1 MLETIQVGSLGL
13 IEIMAPTILPL
24 ALRSDLSD
32 EERTIQLHLENHV
45 KVLSHDIGPR
55 HTRRPTKLEAAAQ
68 YIESEFRKLELV
80 INLLEYT
87 TSDGHTVHNVEGLIP
102 GLDSS
107 SSLVIGAHYDSVE
120 ISRDLEEDCPGAN
133 DNGSAVAV
141 LLEIGRLLA
150 TLKARPRNTVR
161 LVAFANEEPPYFL
174 TNDMGSRQY
183 ASMLRLQGEQ
193 VIGMI
198 CLETVG
204 HYSDQPKSQT
214 IPQPINSFFNHDRG
228 NFLAIMSDR
237 SSEQLLK
244 SMVNQFANVS
254 DFPCVGLI
262 AEQEFVGLEMSDQV
276 SFWREGFKAIM
287 VTDTVFMRTPRPHAH
302 TTTYH
307 TREDT
312 WEKLN
317 YGAMAQVTDGLT
329 KAIYSL
335 VKH

>member
-13 IEIMAPTILPL
+13 IEIMAPAILPL

-32 EERTIQLHLENHV
+32 EERMIQFHLENHV
-45 KVLSHDIGPR
+45 RVLSHDVGPR
-55 HTRRPTKLEAAAQ
+55 HTRRPIKLEAAAN
-68 YIESEFRKLELV
+68 YIESEFRRLDPEV
-80 INLLEYT
+80 NILEYT
-87 TSDGHTVHNVEGLIP
+87 TSDGHTVRNVEGLIP
-102 GLDSS
+102 GSDSS

-120 ISRDLEEDCPGAN
+120 ISRHLEDDCPGAN

-161 LVAFANEEPPYFL
+161 LVAFTNEEPPYFM
-174 TNDMGSRQY
+174 TDDMGSRRY
-183 ASMLRLQGEQ
+183 AHMLRSQGER
-193 VIGMI
+193 VNGMI

-204 HYSDQPKSQT
+204 HYSDEPKSQM
-214 IPQPINSFFNHDRG
+214 IPPPMGSFFDHDRG
-228 NFLAIMSDR
+228 NFLAILSDR
-237 SSEQLLK
+237 SSGQFLK
-244 SMVNQFANVS
+244 SVVNQFANVT

-262 AEQEFVGLEMSDQV
+262 AEQGFVGLEMSDQV
-276 SFWREGFKAIM
+276 SFWKEGFKAIM

-335 VKH
+335 VKD